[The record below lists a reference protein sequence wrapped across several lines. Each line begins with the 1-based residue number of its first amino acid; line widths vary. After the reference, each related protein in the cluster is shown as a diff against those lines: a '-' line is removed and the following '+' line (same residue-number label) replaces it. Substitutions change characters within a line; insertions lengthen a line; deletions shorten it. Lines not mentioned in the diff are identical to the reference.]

1 MPAEILLAVFTKTV
15 HSLGQGKWIEHI
27 VLHPGAQGNMPA
39 VPEVRDGTGEIR
51 TFEILVQGNAEAFS
65 RPHHHVH
72 AAGKV
77 TVQLDGIAQDPHND
91 RNSCIGF
98 IIAKHLIH
106 HNRGPVRYD
115 DFLKISPKH
124 QLQAPFNTFQAEF
137 PLAEQLGCQPVI
149 TPDWPLQD
157 LRKK

>member
-1 MPAEILLAVFTKTV
+1 MPYANQEKHQQVSDTHRKHPPGMPAEILLAVFTKTV

-39 VPEVRDGTGEIR
+39 VPEVRDGTRKIR
-51 TFEILVQGNAEAFS
+51 PFEILVREMPKHS
-65 RPHHHVH
+65 
-72 AAGKV
+72 AAPITTSMPPEKV
-77 TVQLDGIAQDPHND
+77 AVQLDGIAQDPHDD

-115 DFLKISPKH
+115 NF
-124 QLQAPFNTFQAEF
+124 
-137 PLAEQLGCQPVI
+137 
-149 TPDWPLQD
+149 
-157 LRKK
+157 